1 MFLVTSGF
9 ELARW
14 KIEDLQLGKL
24 TSSITSNQASNVT
37 RDEW

>member
-1 MFLVTSGF
+1 MFLMTSGF

-14 KIEDLQLGKL
+14 KIEDLQLKENL
-24 TSSITSNQASNVT
+24 QSITSNQASNVT